1 VPVAPPAAVDSPDM
15 VRWVQTS
22 LQQLGY
28 KPGAA
33 DGEMGSRTAAA
44 IRRYEEDNSLPVT
57 GKMSVVL
64 VDSLKQRT
72 QP

>member
-1 VPVAPPAAVDSPDM
+1 
-15 VRWVQTS
+15 
-22 LQQLGY
+22 
-28 KPGAA
+28 
-33 DGEMGSRTAAA
+33 MGSRTAAA

-57 GKMSVVL
+57 GKMSVAL